1 MYCAREFPAGSIASG
16 RPGAPRFPTPPA
28 RRKGRRGREKEAQ
41 EGEGEKE
48 QLCWSRKPGRKA
60 KAARTSCRMPLAGAI
75 FRRFSFIRVI
85 RGRIGPSGLGPA
97 NPFRIMTHPLRIL
110 VVEDE
115 KALAHIIAMM
125 LGGPASKVTTARNGW
140 EALIKIGLAARP
152 FDVVITDHRMP
163 RVTGLE
169 LVRHLRTKN
178 FGGKILVLSA
188 HLADEEIRAYE
199 ELNVDMM
206 MTKPFDF
213 DELQQAMAVLDKK
226 ASVLAEA

>member
-1 MYCAREFPAGSIASG
+1 VDG
-16 RPGAPRFPTPPA
+16 
-28 RRKGRRGREKEAQ
+28 
-41 EGEGEKE
+41 
-48 QLCWSRKPGRKA
+48 
-60 KAARTSCRMPLAGAI
+60 
-75 FRRFSFIRVI
+75 
-85 RGRIGPSGLGPA
+85 SGLGPA
-97 NPFRIMTHPLRIL
+97 HPFRIMSHPLRIL

-115 KALAHIIAMM
+115 KAIAHMIAMV
-125 LGGPASKVTTARNGW
+125 LGGPAAKVTTARNGW
-140 EALIKIGLAARP
+140 EALIKIGLATKP

-169 LVRHLRTKN
+169 LVRQLRTKN

-213 DELQQAMAVLDKK
+213 DELQDAMAVLDKK
-226 ASVLAEA
+226 ASVLAQA